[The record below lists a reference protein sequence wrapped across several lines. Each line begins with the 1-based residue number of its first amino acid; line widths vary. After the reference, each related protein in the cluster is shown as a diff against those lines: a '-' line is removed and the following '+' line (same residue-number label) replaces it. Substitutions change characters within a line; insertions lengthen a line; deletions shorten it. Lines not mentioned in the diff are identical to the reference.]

1 LVDHTMQMPSTT
13 KRQSSGDGG
22 GAGEVNSE
30 PTASTATCGGWSVP
44 DDDDDDERNMA
55 VLAPC
60 GWWKRAIPSRAVGMK
75 PAAGHSRL
83 TRRRKERRSNIAS
96 KEGPP
101 FSKICASREGISFVQ

>member
-22 GAGEVNSE
+22 GAGEVNSG
-30 PTASTATCGGWSVP
+30 PTVSTAATCGGWSVP
-44 DDDDDDERNMA
+44 DDDDDDERKRA

-101 FSKICASREGISFVQ
+101 FSKI